1 MSKLLR
7 ERLLAQREALD
18 AAMAALRAAGAGA
31 AASAPAGQQE
41 ALDASLPDQ
50 APPAIPHALLL
61 ALIGMDDA
69 GLRREFDAHADLAAD
84 DKGERRMSKA
94 GLASFMHGQGLAHRL
109 VKKLL
114 GRGSSG
120 AHGWLVAA
128 AGAVRHAFHHKSRQ
142 KWKAHEPRARTSVIL
157 LAVCTARHGGPGT
170 PRMEME
176 DRKSKIDTFLA
187 VTGMS
192 VTGLWLALGFKF

>member
-1 MSKLLR
+1 MEDRRATVTDALQSTTFRLLVCGRPGDRGGGTETPADGQQKTMSKLLR

-18 AAMAALRAAGAGA
+18 AAMAALRAVGAGA

-69 GLRREFDAHADLAAD
+69 GLRREFDTHADLAAD

-94 GLASFMHGQGLAHRL
+94 GLASFMHGQGLCD
-109 VKKLL
+109 
-114 GRGSSG
+114 GQGS
-120 AHGWLVAA
+120 
-128 AGAVRHAFHHKSRQ
+128 
-142 KWKAHEPRARTSVIL
+142 
-157 LAVCTARHGGPGT
+157 C
-170 PRMEME
+170 
-176 DRKSKIDTFLA
+176 D
-187 VTGMS
+187 
-192 VTGLWLALGFKF
+192 